1 MNLLDIEMIRQA
13 KQRLQG
19 IITYNPLA
27 FAPRLSKLTNTQV
40 FLKKENLQLTG
51 AFKIRGAF
59 NKLASL
65 KNADERN
72 GTNILQQG
80 VICASAGNHAQGVA
94 YSAQHFGVRS
104 VIVMPEATPL
114 LKVSGTK
121 AMGAEVVLAGNNYDE
136 AYEQALQI
144 AKKQNL
150 HFIHPFADSDVIAG
164 QGTIALEMIEEQDL
178 DCVFVPIGGGGL
190 VSGIASVYKTLSPK
204 TKIIGVQSKGANAMT
219 KSFLQK
225 QIQNAKS
232 VRTIAD
238 GIAVRD
244 VDKEVFECILQG
256 VSDIVE
262 VDEEEIASAIL
273 FLLENQ
279 KLVVE
284 GAGAASVAAI
294 MHKKIPLDS
303 TMRVGAV
310 LSGGNIDVTMLNMI
324 IEKGLFKSHRKMKIE
339 VVLIDKPGSMQKLS
353 DILSHSGANI
363 VQITYDRTPSNLE
376 YGDVLISMGLEIK
389 GLEHK
394 QDILT
399 NLKNEGYEFNEII

>member
-13 KQRLQG
+13 RERLQG

-65 KNADERN
+65 KSADEYN
-72 GTNILQQG
+72 GTNVLQQG

-164 QGTIALEMIEEQDL
+164 QGTIALEMIEEQEL
-178 DCVFVPIGGGGL
+178 DYVFVPIGGGGL

-244 VDKEVFECILQG
+244 VDKEVFECVLQG

>member
-164 QGTIALEMIEEQDL
+164 QGTIALEMIEEQEL